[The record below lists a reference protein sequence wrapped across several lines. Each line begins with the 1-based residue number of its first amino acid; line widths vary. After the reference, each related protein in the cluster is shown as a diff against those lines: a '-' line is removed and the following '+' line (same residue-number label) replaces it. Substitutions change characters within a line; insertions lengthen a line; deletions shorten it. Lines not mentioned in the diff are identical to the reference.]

1 MGLCRSYDEVE
12 KIDSA
17 LAQRTISRAGL
28 NHVPV
33 PPSIQP
39 KVLIQGAMDNF
50 DHEEN
55 TKSGTDGSHDTILML
70 FQNRENNVE
79 NNVNGISVRHG
90 ATNEKKALN
99 EMLHC
104 QKLIRAGKLGNRGQ
118 IPENFLPGEPYKA
131 GDTKNSSNLD
141 YPTWIMTRYVTKSH
155 LPEYSSCEKPSIPS
169 FTATNSVL
177 DHTQHP
183 LTNIA
188 FTPIIP
194 YPATEYN
201 TINTCMRN
209 FQDVLS
215 QNDLEYS
222 LLWCDEG
229 VYRIAKELQL
239 LNPEGFNNIFL
250 GLGGF
255 HLEKILIACAG
266 KFLEESGVE
275 NVFVENEIFG
285 PGVVKT
291 VMNGGHYVR
300 GKRGMTLIS
309 EALHRLQIS
318 QFIETNDCLQFQSLF
333 EKIGNVQELF
343 QAHDLHIRR
352 IQKRWKE
359 CKELLG
365 ASIAELMKYKE
376 AGKLQ
381 SDQFKYC
388 CLLLDEIMPILR
400 DLTRSHREGDWKLH
414 ISAVRRALP
423 LFFWK
428 NKLQSLGTTLL

>member
-1 MGLCRSYDEVE
+1 MHVSISQTIHEVCRSKELIQIFNRIGLCRSYDEVE

-131 GDTKNSSNLD
+131 GDTENSSNLD
-141 YPTWIMTRYVTKSH
+141 YTTWIMTRYVTKSH

-169 FTATNSVL
+169 FTATNSIL

-188 FTPIIP
+188 FTPIIL
-194 YPATEYN
+194 YPATEYD

-215 QNDLEYS
+215 QNDLEYGP
-222 LLWCDEG
+222 LWCDEG

-255 HLEKILIACAG
+255 HLEKILITCTG

-318 QFIETNDCLQFQSLF
+318 QFIETNDCSQFQSLF

-343 QAHDLHIRR
+343 QADDLHIRR
-352 IQKRWKE
+352 IQKRWK
-359 CKELLG
+359 
-365 ASIAELMKYKE
+365 
-376 AGKLQ
+376 
-381 SDQFKYC
+381 
-388 CLLLDEIMPILR
+388 
-400 DLTRSHREGDWKLH
+400 
-414 ISAVRRALP
+414 
-423 LFFWK
+423 
-428 NKLQSLGTTLL
+428 

>member
-1 MGLCRSYDEVE
+1 MNEDETLQLVEDKKLKKVNLSRCIICQKDKRSENLTSTENGRSNIRTASDALKDDLLADLDDEDIDSICYHLKACYKPYILRSKKAESTQETDSIDENAAELDETKFKTPGCSKRRKTDETPMHVSISQTIHEVCRSKELIQIFNHMGLCRSYDEVE

-17 LAQRTISRAGL
+17 LAQCTISRAGL

-33 PPSIQP
+33 PPS
-39 KVLIQGAMDNF
+39 KVLIQDAMDNS

-55 TKSGTDGSHDTILML
+55 TKPGTDESHDTILML

-99 EMLHC
+99 EMLHW

-131 GDTKNSSNLD
+131 GDTENSSNLD
-141 YPTWIMTRYVTKSH
+141 YATWIMTRYVTKSH

-194 YPATEYN
+194 YPATEYD

-215 QNDLEYS
+215 QNDLEYGP
-222 LLWCDEG
+222 LWCDEG
-229 VYRIAKELQL
+229 VY
-239 LNPEGFNNIFL
+239 
-250 GLGGF
+250 
-255 HLEKILIACAG
+255 
-266 KFLEESGVE
+266 
-275 NVFVENEIFG
+275 
-285 PGVVKT
+285 
-291 VMNGGHYVR
+291 
-300 GKRGMTLIS
+300 
-309 EALHRLQIS
+309 
-318 QFIETNDCLQFQSLF
+318 
-333 EKIGNVQELF
+333 
-343 QAHDLHIRR
+343 
-352 IQKRWKE
+352 
-359 CKELLG
+359 
-365 ASIAELMKYKE
+365 
-376 AGKLQ
+376 
-381 SDQFKYC
+381 
-388 CLLLDEIMPILR
+388 
-400 DLTRSHREGDWKLH
+400 
-414 ISAVRRALP
+414 
-423 LFFWK
+423 
-428 NKLQSLGTTLL
+428 